1 MFLRIFMSNSASL
14 WVIVLLDI
22 SQAFIYKQCIQIKV
36 FIVKTLF
43 TASAC
48 RFYPLQVLQTFFE
61 VTLKTFRTRLE
72 NVDLSLPHK
81 TVNLIKKFLLLQNTT
96 QLFVSINIKLKTR
109 NGGYVPQHYKY
120 RVNLGKAMAFL
131 SVLWI
136 YSLVNFLTSW

>member
-1 MFLRIFMSNSASL
+1 M
-14 WVIVLLDI
+14 LDI
-22 SQAFIYKQCIQIKV
+22 SQAFIYKQCIQMKV

-81 TVNLIKKFLLLQNTT
+81 TVNLIKKIFCFLQNTT
-96 QLFVSINIKLKTR
+96 QLFVSINTKLKTR

-120 RVNLGKAMAFL
+120 RVNLGKAMKQIKTFS
-131 SVLWI
+131 SV
-136 YSLVNFLTSW
+136 S

>member
-1 MFLRIFMSNSASL
+1 M
-14 WVIVLLDI
+14 
-22 SQAFIYKQCIQIKV
+22 KV

-131 SVLWI
+131 SVL
-136 YSLVNFLTSW
+136 

>member
-1 MFLRIFMSNSASL
+1 MSNSASL

-81 TVNLIKKFLLLQNTT
+81 TVNLIKNFCFLQNTT

>member
-1 MFLRIFMSNSASL
+1 M
-14 WVIVLLDI
+14 
-22 SQAFIYKQCIQIKV
+22 KV

-109 NGGYVPQHYKY
+109 NGGCVPQHYKY

-131 SVLWI
+131 LVL
-136 YSLVNFLTSW
+136 